1 MNSPLLISQKI
12 LLVLAIIVGVAFA
25 GFMGSLMFR
34 MVSLMQEMTGH
45 IAEISTNMSSMSNV
59 IYGMGEDVHLMKDEM
74 TDISLRINVMD
85 GHMFLMNRS
94 ISSIQTRLAN
104 NMGIMTKDMNMM
116 VGDINNLANSI
127 GILSADVHNMNILM
141 YHMGHDINRVSGSY
155 TSPPKFLRNMMTAP

>member
-1 MNSPLLISQKI
+1 
-12 LLVLAIIVGVAFA
+12 
-25 GFMGSLMFR
+25 
-34 MVSLMQEMTGH
+34 MQEMTGH